1 MLNDAVCLADLEPLA
16 RRVMTPMAFE
26 YVSGGAGDERTLA
39 WNTEAW
45 TRIRLRPRVLT
56 DVSTLDTLVRLLG
69 DTLSLP
75 LLLAPAAYHRLFHPE
90 GELATARGAAAA
102 NVPYVVSTCTTT
114 SLEEIAAAAPN
125 GVRWLQIYI
134 AADRNRTRDLVHA
147 AEATGV
153 RALCLTV
160 DTPVAGTRN
169 REQRTGFAL
178 PATCVTPY
186 MRHVAGPDGPG
197 LPFVAITWRDVE
209 WLRAQT
215 RLPVLLKGILTGEDA
230 ALGVDSGAAGI
241 VVSNHGARNLDTVPA
256 SIDALPEVVEAVTRA
271 RPGTPRRR
279 RPTRHRHR
287 QGARARRDRHHD
299 RPTVPLWPRARRRRG
314 DRARRANLTRRAG
327 ERTFSHRPANGVDAR
342 PLRDVGYDGV
352 SLVRDAHPVSGAA
365 PFPRMPAGAHR
376 TSRGVRTTHAP

>member
-39 WNTEAW
+39 WNTEAF
-45 TRIRLRPRVLT
+45 TRIRLRPRVLA
-56 DVSTLDTLVRLLG
+56 DVSTLDTSVRVLG
-69 DTLSLP
+69 QTLSLP

-90 GELATARGAAAA
+90 GELATARGAAVA
-102 NVPYVVSTCTTT
+102 NVPYIVSTCTTT
-114 SLEEIAAAAPN
+114 PLEEIAAAAPN
-125 GVRWLQIYI
+125 GVRWLQIYVTP
-134 AADRNRTRDLVHA
+134 DRTRTRDLVQA
-147 AEATGV
+147 AEATGI

-186 MRHVAGPDGPG
+186 MRHVAGADGPG

-215 RLPVLLKGILTGEDA
+215 RLPVLLKGVLSGEDA
-230 ALGVDSGAAGI
+230 ARGVDSGAAGI

-256 SIDALPEVVEAVTRA
+256 SIDALPEVIDAVAGR
-271 RPGTPRRR
+271 
-279 RPTRHRHR
+279 
-287 QGARARRDRHHD
+287 
-299 RPTVPLWPRARRRRG
+299 VPVLLDGGVRRG
-314 DRARRANLTRRAG
+314 TDIVKALALGATATMIGRPYLYGLALGGAEGVEHVVRILRTELESAFALLGRASVGSVDRAVLW
-327 ERTFSHRPANGVDAR
+327 
-342 PLRDVGYDGV
+342 
-352 SLVRDAHPVSGAA
+352 
-365 PFPRMPAGAHR
+365 
-376 TSRGVRTTHAP
+376 

>member
-39 WNTEAW
+39 WNTEAF

-56 DVSTLDTLVRLLG
+56 DISTLDTSIRLFG
-69 DTLSLP
+69 DTLPLP
-75 LLLAPAAYHRLFHPE
+75 LLLAPAAYHRLYHPE

-102 NVPYVVSTCTTT
+102 KVPYIVSTCTTT
-114 SLEEIAAAAPN
+114 TLENIASAAPD
-125 GVRWLQIYI
+125 GVRWLQVYVS
-134 AADRNRTRDLVHA
+134 ADRGRTRDLVQT

-197 LPFVAITWRDVE
+197 LPFVAITWRDVR
-209 WLRAQT
+209 WLRGQT

-230 ALGVDSGAAGI
+230 AQGVDSGASGI

-256 SIDALPEVVEAVTRA
+256 SIDALPEVVEAVRG
-271 RPGTPRRR
+271 R
-279 RPTRHRHR
+279 
-287 QGARARRDRHHD
+287 
-299 RPTVPLWPRARRRRG
+299 VPILLDGGVRRG
-314 DRARRANLTRRAG
+314 TDIVKALAIGATATMIGRPYLYALALGGAEGVEQVVRILHTELESAFALLGRASVRSVDRAVLW
-327 ERTFSHRPANGVDAR
+327 
-342 PLRDVGYDGV
+342 
-352 SLVRDAHPVSGAA
+352 
-365 PFPRMPAGAHR
+365 
-376 TSRGVRTTHAP
+376 